1 MKTKTEIQCEES
13 WVFFLFVLFFC
24 FCFCFCFWSF
34 QGLHPW
40 HTEVTRLGVES
51 DVCLLAY
58 ATVTSMA
65 GSEPHLQLTPQL
77 TAMLDP

>member
-24 FCFCFCFWSF
+24 FCFCFWSF

-51 DVCLLAY
+51 DLCLLAY